1 MLNMIKLEVDIM
13 EETTSSFKACFNIV
27 YNIKGFSSG
36 IGSYYFDQSGS
47 VVTFMILEVILMASS
62 NKPTRTSRVP
72 NYFTML

>member
-36 IGSYYFDQSGS
+36 IGSYHFDQSGS
-47 VVTFMILEVILMASS
+47 VMIFEVYWM
-62 NKPTRTSRVP
+62 T
-72 NYFTML
+72 